1 MKFRGYIFSQPFLGE
16 RVPQHVQNIVIRD
29 YCSKNK
35 FQYLLSAAEYAING
49 SDLMLQQTITEF
61 DKIDG
66 IVAYSIFQLPE
77 NWSTRQLIVKTF
89 LNHKKEMHFACENMV
104 IKNNDD
110 FQKIENIWQIKLTI
124 LSNSPQG
131 DL

>member
-29 YCSKNK
+29 YCAKNN
-35 FQYLLSAAEYAING
+35 FQYLLSASEYAIVG
-49 SDLMLQQTITEF
+49 SSLILQQTISEF

-77 NWSTRQLIVKTF
+77 KSSTRKSIVKTF
-89 LNHKKEMHFACENMV
+89 LDAKKEIHFACENMS
-104 IKNNDD
+104 IKSIYD
-110 FQKIENIWQIKLTI
+110 FQKIETIWQIKLTI
-124 LSNSPQG
+124 TSNH
-131 DL
+131 L